1 MRWEY
6 PVHNLIDVN
15 ADYSKGTVAKR
26 ARVAMDRQVA
36 FYSIAEESR
45 KPLLVLRECRMC
57 NGTDDALLSRGGGN
71 ERTLIM
77 ARWFQCVKLPI
88 EVLEEDHPF
97 ANLFPEEHPPHLF
110 IARWDGSNATPLRGD
125 QSRTELW
132 DHMHSMLESE
142 YKGDY
147 RKATKEIEKIIYQ
160 YDVLDEKIARLE
172 IAIDDE
178 IERKGPKSKKLKK
191 LQKDLDKA
199 QKEMDDSK
207 KREAN
212 LTSQLKLRKVDEK
225 PTIELPKDPLAAAG
239 K

>member
-1 MRWEY
+1 MKWDY

-36 FYSIAEESR
+36 FYTVAQESR
-45 KPLLVLRECRMC
+45 KPLLVLRECRLC

-88 EVLEEDHPF
+88 EVLDEDHPF
-97 ANLFPEEHPPHLF
+97 AELFPEEHPPHLF
-110 IARWDGSNATPLRGD
+110 LARWDGSNATPLKGD

-132 DHMHSMLESE
+132 GHMHAMLESE
-142 YKGDY
+142 YKGDAE
-147 RKATKEIEKIIYQ
+147 KATKEIEKIISQ

-178 IERKGPKSKKLKK
+178 IERRGPKSKKLKK
-191 LQKDLDKA
+191 LKKDLDKA
-199 QKEMDDSK
+199 QSEMEDCK
-207 KREAN
+207 KREAK
-212 LTSQLKLRKVDEK
+212 LSDLKLRNPDQKATIDINAK
-225 PTIELPKDPLAAAG
+225 PFAAAG